1 MLFISFN
8 EAEITEQSTNIQN
21 SVHQYNRR
29 FSSEPRTV
37 SIQLLFILKFFVLK
51 SFSFSPHDHGS
62 NSPLFVP
69 HDHGCNSSL

>member
-21 SVHQYNRR
+21 LVHQYNRR

-37 SIQLLFILKFFVLK
+37 SYLKKFINNSRGKYKRNECLINVCK
-51 SFSFSPHDHGS
+51 SDK
-62 NSPLFVP
+62 
-69 HDHGCNSSL
+69 DSS